1 MRKRKTTPWARRR
14 RRVYIIVA
22 LIAAIVTPA
31 VVWRLSLKTVVREE
45 LALLRAEGIPTTH
58 EELAAWEAQF
68 PPLETVAEYSA
79 ITAAYVRLPFEQ
91 EQDFPS
97 FRLRHDGA
105 ELFAVP
111 YDDASLASMKQF
123 VSLNGETLRMLREAR
138 VAATSGDSPKM
149 GVEINYE
156 EFVALCCAQA
166 CVRAAQGDGA
176 GAAEAILD
184 GLVMLSTTYAKPWCH
199 SIPIP
204 EDGVGQLMRA
214 LASSA
219 GRTPLPEAQL
229 RTIQAVLTPAG
240 RDEALGRY
248 AIHRSAARVAD
259 LDSEQLDSPPAEAAD
274 LVLGFFDKY
283 MIESIR
289 STRLRLGLIGK
300 SVKEQEARFTAMRK
314 QGISRDFPIQGP
326 PMYLPV
332 AVAGIEV
339 LIYHQ
344 QHGRLPESLE
354 VIAREGLDL
363 VDFYSEKPLLYL
375 QDGASFTVYSVGR
388 DLKDDGG
395 DGRND
400 DIFRAVLPT
409 AGPDER
415 ASASS
420 N

>member
-31 VVWRLSLKTVVREE
+31 VVWRLGLKTAVREE
-45 LALLRAEGIPTTH
+45 LALLRAEGIPTTQ
-58 EELAAWEAQF
+58 EELAKWEAQF
-68 PPLETVAEYSA
+68 PALETVSEYSA
-79 ITAAYVRLPFEQ
+79 ITAAYARLPFEQ

-111 YDDASLASMKQF
+111 YDDVTLGVMTEF
-123 VSLNGETLRMLREAR
+123 VELNRETLRLLREAR
-138 VAATSGDSPKM
+138 LAATSGDSPKT

-166 CVRAAQGDGA
+166 CVLANQGDGA

-229 RTIQAVLTPAG
+229 RTIQAILSPAD
-240 RDEALGRY
+240 RDEALRRN
-248 AIHRSAARVAD
+248 AIYRSAAWVVD
-259 LDSEQLDSPPAEAAD
+259 LSSEQLDSPPAEAAD
-274 LVLGFFDKY
+274 LVLGFFDRH
-283 MIESIR
+283 MSESIR
-289 STRLRLGLIGK
+289 NQRLRFGLFGK
-300 SVKEQEARFTAMRK
+300 SVKEQQAEFAAMK
-314 QGISRDFPIQGP
+314 ELGISRDFIIQGP

-332 AVAGIEV
+332 SVAGIEV
-339 LIYHQ
+339 LIYKQ

-354 VIAREGLDL
+354 ILAREGLDL
-363 VDFYSEKPLLYL
+363 VDFYTEKPLIY
-375 QDGASFTVYSVGR
+375 QPDGTSFQLYSVGS

-395 DGRND
+395 TGRD
-400 DIFRAVLPT
+400 DVLFKAVLPEIGGPESAV
-409 AGPDER
+409 AG
-415 ASASS
+415 
-420 N
+420 NH